1 MSSTPPEELVRA
13 ARLGAGLTQAHLA
26 QRLGTTQSAVARL
39 ERRGSNPRIDTIAR
53 ALEACGRRLD
63 LRSRGQGGV
72 PVASWPEF
80 SALGLLRALTSH
92 GVDFVVIGGIAMVFH
107 GSTRVTQDL
116 DVCVAPDQTNLDVL
130 GHALI
135 ALGARLRG
143 IEGDVPFSPDGRA
156 LRGLSVTTLDTTQGP
171 IDLLREPAGAPPY
184 EALRRRSERI
194 EVDGMAVLVASLDD
208 LAAMKRAAGRRKDEL
223 DLEEI
228 EVIRRLRSR

>member
-1 MSSTPPEELVRA
+1 M
-13 ARLGAGLTQAHLA
+13 
-26 QRLGTTQSAVARL
+26 
-39 ERRGSNPRIDTIAR
+39 
-53 ALEACGRRLD
+53 
-63 LRSRGQGGV
+63 
-72 PVASWPEF
+72 ASWPEF

-208 LAAMKRAAGRRKDEL
+208 LAAMKRAAGRPKDEL